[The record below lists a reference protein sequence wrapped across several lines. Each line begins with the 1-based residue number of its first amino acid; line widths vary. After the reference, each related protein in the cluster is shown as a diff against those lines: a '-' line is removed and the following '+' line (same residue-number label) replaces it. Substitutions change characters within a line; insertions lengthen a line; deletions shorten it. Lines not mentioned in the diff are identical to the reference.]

1 MLQTLRRAVGR
12 GLLKLEQNYRV
23 PYFRVLRVVA
33 PPQWPQ
39 NPDGRVCV
47 NLGSGGRTH
56 PAFINVDA
64 RPGRQI
70 HILGPIDKLTRFK
83 DESVDLLYAS
93 HCLEHFSHRRTAEI
107 LQEWRRVL
115 KVGGVLRLGVP
126 DFDQVLAMYEHT
138 GRRMDAM
145 IQAVLMGGQ
154 DYPLNAHFATFT
166 KSSLTEQLQ
175 QVGFREVRT
184 WEPGQDELASIPDCT
199 GLRVPVNGRE
209 FAVSLNLEAVK

>member
-23 PYFRVLRVVA
+23 PYLRALRIVS
-33 PPQWPQ
+33 PPKWPK
-39 NPDGRVCV
+39 NPDGRVYV
-47 NLGSGGRTH
+47 NLGCGGRTH

-70 HILGPIDKLTRFK
+70 HVLGAIDKLPRFK

-93 HCLEHFSHRRTAEI
+93 HCLEHFSHRRIEEI

-126 DFDQVLAMYEHT
+126 DFDQVLAMYEHS
-138 GRRMDAM
+138 GRRIDA

-166 KSSLTEQLQ
+166 KPSLTEQLRH
-175 QVGFREVRT
+175 VGFREVRT
-184 WEPGQDELASIPDCT
+184 WEWGQDELSSIPDCS
-199 GLRVPVNGRE
+199 GLKLPVNGRE
-209 FAVSLNLEAVK
+209 FPVSLNLEAVK